1 MAQTTNFD
9 LAVMGGG
16 LAGLVAAARATEL
29 GARVV
34 VLERGGDDT
43 YACNSRF
50 AGGIFHVCYHDP
62 KLDPSIL
69 AATALGVTRGI
80 AERELIDTIANNAGR
95 TMDWLRTQGARFIR
109 GAAAWQAF
117 VSAPPRPP
125 STWLDW
131 KGRGQ
136 DVLLRTLTAR
146 IAERGGSLWRESPVT
161 ALLMRDGKCCGVR
174 IHRGGK
180 DEEVAAGAVVIADG
194 GFQGNADLFRRYIG
208 PRPDLVLQRGAG
220 TGVGNGLEMARE
232 AGAALT
238 GLDRFYGHILSRD
251 ALHNDR
257 LWPYPQID
265 AVAAASIVV
274 NREGRRFVDERP
286 GGIYIA
292 NELARLDDPTC
303 ASVVCDAPIWER
315 AGREAHIPP
324 NPLVE
329 KAGGTL
335 HRSDTIAGLAAV
347 AGVPADALARSIA
360 SYNASLPG
368 DGKSLPI
375 AKPPFFAIP
384 ICAGIT
390 NTMGGIAIDGHGRV
404 KRENG
409 GTIDGL
415 YAAGTTTGG
424 LEGGPHVAYV
434 GGLIKASVLGLRAG
448 EHAAQHCRA
457 VIA

>member
-1 MAQTTNFD
+1 MAQGTIFD

-34 VLERGGDDT
+34 VLERGSGDT

-50 AGGIFHVCYHDP
+50 AGGIYHVCYQDP
-62 KLDPSIL
+62 KLDPAIL
-69 AATALGVTRGI
+69 ARTALDVTRGS
-80 AERELIDTIANNAGR
+80 AESELVHTIATNAGR

-109 GAAAWQAF
+109 GTAAWQTF
-117 VSAPPRPP
+117 VSAPPRPM

-136 DVLLRTLTAR
+136 DVLLRTLAAR
-146 IAERGGSLWRESPVT
+146 IAERGGSIWTDSPVT
-161 ALLMRDGKCCGVR
+161 ALAMRDGKFCGVR
-174 IHRGGK
+174 IRRAGK
-180 DEEVAAGAVVIADG
+180 DEEVAAAALVIADG
-194 GFQGNADLFRRYIG
+194 GFQGNADLFRRCIG

-220 TGVGNGLEMARE
+220 TGVGNGLEMARD

-238 GLDRFYGHILSRD
+238 DLDRFYGHILSRD
-251 ALHNDR
+251 AMHNDR

-265 AVAAASIVV
+265 LVAEASIVV
-274 NREGRRFVDERP
+274 NREGRRFVDERM

-292 NELARLDDPTC
+292 NELARLDDPAC
-303 ASVVCDAPIWER
+303 ATVVFDAPIWER
-315 AGREAHIPP
+315 AGREAQIPP
-324 NPLVE
+324 NPLLE

-335 HRSDTIAGLAAV
+335 LRSDTIAGLAEI
-347 AGVPADALARSIA
+347 AGVPQDALAESIS
-360 SYNASLPG
+360 SYNASVPG
-368 DGKSLPI
+368 DGRALPI

-404 KRENG
+404 KRKDG
-409 GTIDGL
+409 STIDGL
-415 YAAGTTTGG
+415 YAAGSTTGG
-424 LEGGPHVAYV
+424 LEGGPRVAYV
-434 GGLIKASVLGLRAG
+434 GGLIKAAVLGLCAG
-448 EHAAQHCRA
+448 EHAAQHYR
-457 VIA
+457 VERG